1 MRIKHKS
8 LFSALKGCNYVGDLT
23 IKDIARMA
31 GVSVSTAS
39 RAINNHNDV
48 SYETRKKILKII
60 EENNFVPNSNAK
72 NLKQISTNNIGII
85 VKGNLNTFFAVMVE
99 HMQNTIGK
107 MGYCANVCYI
117 GEADDEIEA
126 ANRLFRERKLV
137 GIIFLG
143 GNINQF
149 AKNFDT
155 IKIPCV
161 LATTSAHDLRFDN
174 LSSVSVN
181 DISSA
186 QKAIDYLISN
196 GHEDIAI
203 ISGDPDQSYL
213 SRLRYQGCLNSF
225 QNHKMKMHDE
235 LVECSGFSY
244 KEGYEAMNRIIKRG
258 KKFTAVFAMSDTMAI
273 GAYKSLA
280 EHGLRIPQDVSIM
293 GFDGIELGQYLTPAL
308 TTIEQPAIRIT
319 DMSIQLLVEQIKSK
333 VPGAHYLL
341 ETKIIERSSVAKINQ

>member
-1 MRIKHKS
+1 MG
-8 LFSALKGCNYVGDLT
+8 ALT
-23 IKDIARMA
+23 IRDIAKMA

-39 RAINNHNDV
+39 RAINNHSDV

-72 NLKQISTNNIGII
+72 NLKQISTNNIGVI

-99 HMQNTIGK
+99 HIQNDIGK
-107 MGYCANVCYI
+107 RGFSANVCYI
-117 GEADDEIEA
+117 GEGDDEIAA
-126 ANRLFRERKLV
+126 ANQLYRERKLI

-149 AKNFDT
+149 AKNFDS

-181 DISSA
+181 DLSSA
-186 QKAIDYLISN
+186 QKAIDYLIAK
-196 GHEDIAI
+196 GHEKIAI
-203 ISGDPDQSYL
+203 ISGDLEQSYL

-225 QNHKMKMHDE
+225 LNHGIKMHEE
-235 LVECSGFSY
+235 LVESSGFSF
-244 KEGYEAMNRIIKRG
+244 KEGYDAMNKILERTRDL
-258 KKFTAVFAMSDTMAI
+258 TAVFAMSDTMAI
-273 GAYKSLA
+273 GACKALT
-280 EHGLRIPQDVSIM
+280 EHGLRIPEDISVM
-293 GFDGIELGQYLTPAL
+293 GFDGIEIGQYLTPSL

-319 DMSIQLLVEQIKSK
+319 NMSIQLLIEQIKSK

-341 ETKIIERSSVAKINQ
+341 ETKIIEGTSVRAINK